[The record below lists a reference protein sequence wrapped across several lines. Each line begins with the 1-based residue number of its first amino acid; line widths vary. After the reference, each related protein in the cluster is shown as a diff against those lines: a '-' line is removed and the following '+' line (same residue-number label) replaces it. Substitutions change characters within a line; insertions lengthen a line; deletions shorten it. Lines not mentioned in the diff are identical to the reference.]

1 MSNFQFDVY
10 YPLSK
15 EAVATREKKIK
26 TLRSLPLSIL
36 TVGQLLD
43 IIEYASNTQER
54 DSTKI
59 DKIIL
64 NPSPL

>member
-15 EAVATREKKIK
+15 EAAAAREKKIK
-26 TLRSLPLSIL
+26 TLRGLPLSIL

-43 IIEYASNTQER
+43 IIEYTSNTQEL
-54 DSTKI
+54 DSTTI